1 MASYGGVAC
10 LGFAVHVAA
19 RKCKVQC
26 DRVSFFGVD
35 GTYSIYGGSRGF
47 VYDVSG
53 VLWGV
58 NVPEMLYIESLLYG
72 FSDAVPRDLVD
83 DVGRVWSNVIFLGEY
98 VPHSDGPKWTDNGV
112 CLPYSARFYGL
123 V

>member
-19 RKCKVQC
+19 RKVKVSC

-47 VYDVSG
+47 VYEVRG
-53 VLWGV
+53 VLWGADL
-58 NVPEMLYIESLLYG
+58 PAMLGVEAMLYG
-72 FSDAVPRDLVD
+72 FADAVPRYLID
-83 DVGRVWSNVIFLGEY
+83 DVGRTWPNVIFLGEY
-98 VPHSDGPKWTDNGV
+98 VPHEGGPKWTDTGV

-123 V
+123 M